1 MWFLNTCS
9 NIKSYFLQIQRFCV
23 LLSAQGKKFE
33 IQPDGLP
40 SARKLVYYTGSA
52 FRSRHLL
59 LHLSSCHRL
68 YLSLQ
73 PALKH
78 LQQLEETEG
87 VCPHNIHLQA
97 PHACFCSMI
106 LFSSQ
111 WSWFYYSPL
120 ICWLQRSHKKK
131 KKLCSQVLM
140 MSLISFPLLSN
151 LQIYFDYSSENWR
164 QKFQEIN
171 VKSSQVTFIYIAPLT
186 IQIVTKHC
194 TISK

>member
-1 MWFLNTCS
+1 MFLLVTILDHTRPHCFSLISSDFWLIYLNSLMWFELWCLNTCS
-9 NIKSYFLQIQRFCV
+9 NIKHYFLQIQRFFV

-97 PHACFCSMI
+97 LHACFCSRI
-106 LFSSQ
+106 LVSSQ

-120 ICWLQRSHKKK
+120 VYWLQRSH
-131 KKLCSQVLM
+131 LV
-140 MSLISFPLLSN
+140 
-151 LQIYFDYSSENWR
+151 
-164 QKFQEIN
+164 
-171 VKSSQVTFIYIAPLT
+171 
-186 IQIVTKHC
+186 
-194 TISK
+194 SKYL